1 MPMDAKEFKRR
12 VTEHFENVTEEE
24 FLKNLRKSSPY
35 LFTEESG
42 EIHPTTRINNENDV
56 RAKNDM
62 HDLMLLHVNSGY
74 KYSPDTNV
82 DNIVKV
88 KDNNILQGLS
98 YWKHNEKLS
107 CQVREEI
114 SPANVLFVPLN
125 DDSGIP
131 TSAFAPNTEHFV
143 NYLRRSG
150 RDDLKVDL
158 CVNDDDE
165 YRILGLYSDP
175 ITLTSIG
182 TIVIS
187 SIIAPVIKD
196 LILDYIRSLNR
207 QSEQDSTFQI
217 NIIIDNE
224 LGSIREIQCS
234 GSSVEI
240 EKFLPSVFDSV
251 LDYTAN
257 IDNPIVKN
265 IDDSKNL
272 SD

>member
-24 FLKNLRKSSPY
+24 FLENLRKSSPY

-62 HDLMLLHVNSGY
+62 HDLMLLHLNSGH
-74 KYSPDTNV
+74 KYLSGTNV
-82 DNIVKV
+82 DNIIKV
-88 KDNNILQGLS
+88 KDNNMLQGLS

-107 CQVREEI
+107 YQVRKDI
-114 SPANVLFVPLN
+114 LPANVLFVPLN

-131 TSAFAPNTEHFV
+131 TSAFAPDTEHFF
-143 NYLRRSG
+143 NYLCRSG

-158 CVNDDDE
+158 CVNDDE
-165 YRILGLYSDP
+165 YRILDLYSDP

-207 QSEQDSTFQI
+207 QPDQDSTFQI
-217 NIIIDNE
+217 NVVIDNE

-240 EKFLPSVFDSV
+240 EKILPSIFDSV

-257 IDNPIVKN
+257 IDTSIVKN
-265 IDDSKNL
+265 IDDSNNFL
-272 SD
+272 E

>member
-12 VTEHFENVTEEE
+12 VTEHFDNVTEEE

-74 KYSPDTNV
+74 KYLPDTNV

-107 CQVREEI
+107 YQVREEI

-131 TSAFAPNTEHFV
+131 TSAFAPDTEHFF
-143 NYLRRSG
+143 NYLLSSG

-158 CVNDDDE
+158 CVNDDE
-165 YRILGLYSDP
+165 YHILGLYSDP
-175 ITLTSIG
+175 ITLKSIG

-207 QSEQDSTFQI
+207 QPDQNSTFQI
-217 NIIIDNE
+217 NVVIDNE
-224 LGSIREIQCS
+224 LGSICEIQCS

-240 EKFLPSVFDSV
+240 EKILPSVFDSV

-257 IDNPIVKN
+257 IDNSIVKN
-265 IDDSKNL
+265 IDDSKNFL
-272 SD
+272 D